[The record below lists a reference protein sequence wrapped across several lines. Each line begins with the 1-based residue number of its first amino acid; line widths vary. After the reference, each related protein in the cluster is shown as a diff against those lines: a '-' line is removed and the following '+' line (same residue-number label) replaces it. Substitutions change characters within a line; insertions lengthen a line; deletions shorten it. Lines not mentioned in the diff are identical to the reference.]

1 MNCRRFQPRK
11 IHTRNFSRYSQES
24 FKSDLR
30 NCSWENIFNGFSDI
44 NDSWNSFKYHL
55 TTIIDK
61 HAPMTEKMVRG
72 RDCPWLT
79 TEIKSKIK
87 ERDFFLR
94 KVRKSEMTTD
104 WLTYKKLRNTVTQDI
119 RRSKANYN
127 RSLFSENINSPTQFW
142 NQIKKCYPTK
152 EKKLVTS
159 KVFDIDE
166 TTTSDKT
173 SIANGFCKY
182 FTNVGKTLQMTLT
195 TLGNTVWENHDH
207 KNLSKRINPK
217 ELQFSFEKVSASNMV
232 KLLGQ
237 LKASKASGHDGIPT
251 SMIKDGA
258 EELAVPLTDLINSCL
273 EQSVFPDTE
282 KYAKIIPVY
291 KSGKWFSMEN
301 YRPISIPPV
310 LSKVFEK
317 VVQKQLYEYLEKNS
331 LLSPNQFAF
340 RKHRSTQHP
349 VTLLSD
355 HIKGHMDKGEL
366 TGAVY
371 IDLRKAFDTIDHGR
385 LLSKLPCYGIR
396 GRELIWL
403 EIICFD
409 ECNLLFLTRQLPRGT
424 LSSLGCHK
432 DQCSVPFSSYYL

>member
-1 MNCRRFQPRK
+1 MEHSGPNLPIIITHNCRRFQPRK

-44 NDSWNSFKYHL
+44 NDAWNSFKYHL
-55 TTIIDK
+55 TAIIDK
-61 HAPMTEKMVRG
+61 HAPVTEKMVRG

-87 ERDFFLR
+87 ERDCFLR
-94 KVRKSEMTTD
+94 KARKSEMTTD
-104 WLTYKKLRNTVTQDI
+104 WLTYTKLRNTVT

-142 NQIKKCYPTK
+142 NQIKKCYPAK

-207 KNLSKRINPK
+207 QNLSKRINPK

-232 KLLGQ
+232 
-237 LKASKASGHDGIPT
+237 
-251 SMIKDGA
+251 
-258 EELAVPLTDLINSCL
+258 
-273 EQSVFPDTE
+273 
-282 KYAKIIPVY
+282 
-291 KSGKWFSMEN
+291 
-301 YRPISIPPV
+301 
-310 LSKVFEK
+310 
-317 VVQKQLYEYLEKNS
+317 
-331 LLSPNQFAF
+331 
-340 RKHRSTQHP
+340 
-349 VTLLSD
+349 
-355 HIKGHMDKGEL
+355 
-366 TGAVY
+366 
-371 IDLRKAFDTIDHGR
+371 
-385 LLSKLPCYGIR
+385 
-396 GRELIWL
+396 
-403 EIICFD
+403 
-409 ECNLLFLTRQLPRGT
+409 
-424 LSSLGCHK
+424 
-432 DQCSVPFSSYYL
+432 